1 LETKNDKCIKLN
13 NTNKMKKNKFK
24 IIVAS
29 YNNENWVEYNLAS
42 ILNQTYE
49 NYEVIYVDDC
59 STDKTNELVNSIVGN
74 NNKFT
79 IIKNEERVGKEA
91 IYNYIRFFD
100 SLEDDEIVVC
110 ACGDDWLINDDVL
123 ENLNNFYNEKNLW
136 MTYGEFY
143 AYDGSENVIKA
154 NPQNTP
160 YPDFVHEYKL
170 YRRDTWRASH
180 LLTLKGFLAKAV
192 NKNDIISK
200 IDNKYYYHAPDLA
213 LVYPC
218 LEMCPKEK
226 IGVVDF
232 PTYVWN
238 SSQTCQDRTKE
249 RESIDNQKY
258 EIEIRNK
265 KHYKEGLS
273 GEKMPQI
280 NAIGGSRE
288 NNSIPKNFS
297 YTYNLQDGE
306 FDLSIIC
313 DTDIIRYIKGEIIIN
328 HGKIIADVHE
338 PPHLLNQK
346 LVYDTLLEHYKK
358 FDAILT
364 YDEEL
369 LKLPNAIFR
378 NGGGEVVLNKNIHL
392 QQYPLLSD
400 DSLFSIYEKKKLI
413 SFITSNKTFTDWH
426 RFRVECVDYLSKNNY
441 KFDLYGVGY
450 NEISGKIRGLK
461 DYRFSISIENGIHKN
476 YFTEKILDCFLTGTI
491 PIYKGCPN
499 IGDFFDLKGIIVFNT
514 KEELAEIINNL
525 NSEAYESR
533 LDSIK
538 RNYDLALQF
547 RWNND
552 IYYDKY
558 FKNII

>member
-1 LETKNDKCIKLN
+1 MTS
-13 NTNKMKKNKFK
+13 NKFK
-24 IIVAS
+24 IIIAS
-29 YNNENWVEYNLAS
+29 YNNEQWVEYNIAS
-42 ILNQTYE
+42 ILNQTYD
-49 NYEVIYVDDC
+49 NYHVVYVDDC
-59 STDKTNELVNSIVGN
+59 SSDRTNELVTSMVGN
-74 NNKFT
+74 NDKFT
-79 IIKNEERVGKEA
+79 IIRNEQRVGKEA

-100 SLEDDEIVVC
+100 SLENEEIVAL
-110 ACGDDWLINDDVL
+110 ACGDDWLIDENVL
-123 ENLNNFYNEKNLW
+123 HNLNNFYNEKNPW

-170 YRRDTWRASH
+170 YRRDVWRASH
-180 LLTLKGFLAKAV
+180 MLTLKGFLAKSV
-192 NKNDIISK
+192 DQKDIISK

-232 PTYVWN
+232 PTYIWN
-238 SSQTCQDRTKE
+238 SSQTCQERTQE

-273 GEKMPQI
+273 GEKLPQV

-288 NNSIPKNFS
+288 NNSMPKKF
-297 YTYNLQDGE
+297 TYVYNQQDGE
-306 FDLSIIC
+306 FDLSVIS
-313 DTDIIRYIKGEIIIN
+313 DMDIIKYINGDIIIN
-328 HGKIIADVHE
+328 RGKIVADIHE
-338 PPHLLNQK
+338 APHLLNQK
-346 LVYDTLLEHYKK
+346 TVYEAIINHYEK
-358 FDAILT
+358 FDLILT

-369 LKLPNAIFR
+369 LKLPNAVFR
-378 NGGGEVVLNKNIHL
+378 NGGGEVVLNKNIHS
-392 QQYPLLSD
+392 QQYPLLAD
-400 DSLFSIYEKKKLI
+400 DNLFSIYEKSKLV
-413 SFITSNKTFTDWH
+413 SFITSNKTFTNWH
-426 RFRVECVDYLSKNNY
+426 RFRVECVDYLAKNNLE
-441 KFDLYGVGY
+441 FDLYGVGY
-450 NEISGKIRGLK
+450 NEISGKIRGLR
-461 DYRFSISIENGIHKN
+461 DYKFSISIENGNHKN

-499 IGDFFDLKGIIVFNT
+499 IGDFFDLEGIILFNT
-514 KEELAEIINNL
+514 KEELSNILRNINNEL
-525 NSEAYESR
+525 YQSK

-538 RNYDLALQF
+538 RNYELALNW

-552 IYYDKY
+552 IYFDRY

>member
-1 LETKNDKCIKLN
+1 MTS
-13 NTNKMKKNKFK
+13 NKFK
-24 IIVAS
+24 IIIAS
-29 YNNENWVEYNLAS
+29 YNNEQWVEYNIAS
-42 ILNQTYE
+42 ILNQTYD
-49 NYEVIYVDDC
+49 NYHVVYVDDC
-59 STDKTNELVNSIVGN
+59 SSDRTNELVTSMVGN
-74 NNKFT
+74 NDKFT
-79 IIKNEERVGKEA
+79 IIRNEQRVGKEA

-100 SLEDDEIVVC
+100 SLEDEEIVAL
-110 ACGDDWLINDDVL
+110 ACGDDWLIDENVL
-123 ENLNNFYNEKNLW
+123 HNLNNFYNEKNPW

-170 YRRDTWRASH
+170 YRRDVWRASH
-180 LLTLKGFLAKAV
+180 MLTLKGFLAKSV
-192 NKNDIISK
+192 DQKDIISK

-232 PTYVWN
+232 PTYIWN
-238 SSQTCQDRTKE
+238 SSQTCQERTQE

-273 GEKMPQI
+273 GEKLPQV

-288 NNSIPKNFS
+288 NNSMPKKF
-297 YTYNLQDGE
+297 TYVYNQQDGE
-306 FDLSIIC
+306 FDLSVIS
-313 DTDIIRYIKGEIIIN
+313 DMDIIKYINGDIIIN
-328 HGKIIADVHE
+328 RGKIVADIHE
-338 PPHLLNQK
+338 APHLLNQK
-346 LVYDTLLEHYKK
+346 TVYEAIINHYEK
-358 FDAILT
+358 FDLILT

-369 LKLPNAIFR
+369 LKLPNAVFR
-378 NGGGEVVLNKNIHL
+378 NGGGEVVLNKNIHS
-392 QQYPLLSD
+392 QQYPLLAD
-400 DSLFSIYEKKKLI
+400 DNLFSIYEKSKLV
-413 SFITSNKTFTDWH
+413 SFITSNKTFTNWH
-426 RFRVECVDYLSKNNY
+426 RFRVECVDYLAKNNLE
-441 KFDLYGVGY
+441 FDLYGVGY

-461 DYRFSISIENGIHKN
+461 DYKFSISIENGNHKN

-499 IGDFFDLKGIIVFNT
+499 IGDFFDLEGIILFNT
-514 KEELAEIINNL
+514 KEELSNILRNINNEL
-525 NSEAYESR
+525 YQSK

-538 RNYDLALQF
+538 RNYELALNW

-552 IYYDKY
+552 IYFDRY